1 MNQVVPRLTFFNFL
15 LHVNAGIGLGLLLS
29 LLVGSYWL
37 YRNFKKRKLIARRK
51 KFYRQ
56 NGGLLLQQKISSHDG
71 VAEMTKIFTVE
82 ELKRATN
89 NYDTSRILG
98 QGGHGTVYKG
108 IFPGNKIVAIKKS
121 KKMDAN
127 QIKQFINEVVILSQV
142 NHRNIVRLLGCCLE
156 TQVPSLVYEYVP
168 NGTLFQH
175 IHSEGNGSSI
185 SWDNRFRIATEAA
198 GALAYLHSSISTPII
213 HRDVKS
219 TNILLDDNYTAKVSD
234 FGASKSVPFDQSHI
248 TTAVQGTYGYLDPEY
263 FCTSKLT
270 DKSDVYSFGVVLVEL
285 LTGEKPI
292 SSTRPEEDRNL
303 VNYFITSVNEN
314 RLIQV
319 LDTKVVNEADEK
331 ELLAVAD
338 LAKKCLRQKA
348 DERPTM
354 KEVAAGLEGLRTVVP
369 PSTAENQPET
379 ECLLY
384 EVSQNYPGDAARQRS
399 LEKQFIVSLDV
410 PR

>member
-1 MNQVVPRLTFFNFL
+1 M
-15 LHVNAGIGLGLLLS
+15 HVNAGIGFGLLS

-37 YRNFKKRKLIARRK
+37 YWNFKKRHIERRR

-56 NGGLLLQQKISSHDG
+56 NGGLLLQQKISSHEG
-71 VAEMTKIFTVE
+71 VAEMTKIFTVK

-89 NYDTSRILG
+89 NYDAGQILG

-108 IFPGNKIVAIKKS
+108 ILPGNRTVAIKKS
-121 KKMDAN
+121 KMLDAI
-127 QIKQFINEVVILSQV
+127 QVKQFINEVAILSQV
-142 NHRNIVRLLGCCLE
+142 NHRNIVKLLGCCLE
-156 TQVPSLVYEYVP
+156 TQVPSLVYEYVS

-185 SWDNRFRIATEAA
+185 SWENRLRIATEAA
-198 GALAYLHSSISTPII
+198 GALTYLHSSISIPII

-219 TNILLDDNYTAKVSD
+219 TNILLDNDYTAKVSD
-234 FGASKSVPFDQSHI
+234 FGASRSIPFDKPHI

-270 DKSDVYSFGVVLVEL
+270 DKSDVYSFGVLLVEL

-292 SSTRPEEDRNL
+292 SLTRPEEDRNL
-303 VNYFITSVNEN
+303 VSYFISSMNEN
-314 RLIQV
+314 RLLQV
-319 LDTKVVNEADEK
+319 IDTQVANEVNEEQ
-331 ELLAVAD
+331 LLAVAD
-338 LAKKCLRQKA
+338 LAKRCLRQTG

-354 KEVAAGLEGLRTVVP
+354 KEVAAELECLRRTVVQ
-369 PSTAENQPET
+369 PSTVENQLET
-379 ECLLY
+379 KCLLNG
-384 EVSQNYPGDAARQRS
+384 VSQNYPGDAARQHS